1 MIVKGDTYGEFLPR
15 DGVPESAGIARDA
28 ARSAAFSAAGGCA
41 LFKQTLDTLQP
52 WAEQ

>member
-1 MIVKGDTYGEFLPR
+1 MQSSNEEHIPGLLEKKSPTSVIFIG
-15 DGVPESAGIARDA
+15 DA